1 MARRDRSQSEKAP
14 RVRRGTQ
21 RDELLSGV
29 DFVWKSGSGSL
40 SKGLTLRA
48 ATAEGRAADS
58 RANVNSSLAGATY
71 KR

>member
-1 MARRDRSQSEKAP
+1 MSRRDRTRSEKAP
-14 RVRRGTQ
+14 LVRRGTQ

-40 SKGLTLRA
+40 TKGLTLRA
-48 ATAEGRAADS
+48 ATMEKRA
-58 RANVNSSLAGATY
+58 ANVNASSAGAAY